1 MTQSVPTST
10 SDLFHCVYIY
20 LYMYFYLTTIIYLIV
35 TLYMNITKSFDN
47 HVMKSKFIYFNF
59 HNQIFEISFDLKS
72 RNTSAPL
79 FLTSNL
85 LKMCLYITVFVYYCA
100 FYLVSPVVFFLHQV
114 IPRSKRH
121 QVSVVRRSRDGHAT
135 RTAYVRMTQLVRQ
148 LLELVRLETIVVP
161 QHVVMGGP
169 ASALHQNITINYM
182 YLNFKF

>member
-1 MTQSVPTST
+1 
-10 SDLFHCVYIY
+10 
-20 LYMYFYLTTIIYLIV
+20 MYFYLTTIIYLIV

-47 HVMKSKFIYFNF
+47 QVMKP
-59 HNQIFEISFDLKS
+59 EKS

-85 LKMCLYITVFVYYCA
+85 LKMCLFITVFVYYYA

-169 ASALHQNITINYM
+169 ASALHQNIKINYM
-182 YLNFKF
+182 YLNIKF